1 MRGVRQTVSSGLVL
15 SFMLQAVKPSPR
27 KKGLYTYLQYT
38 QLLAKKSD
46 LQPFSEKPFSV
57 GGVGFFK

>member
-1 MRGVRQTVSSGLVL
+1 
-15 SFMLQAVKPSPR
+15 MLQAIRSLFR

-46 LQPFSEKPFSV
+46 LLLFLEAF
-57 GGVGFFK
+57 FFKVFVDFSK

>member
-1 MRGVRQTVSSGLVL
+1 MLQTVKSL
-15 SFMLQAVKPSPR
+15 FR

-46 LQPFSEKPFSV
+46 LQPFSKSLFFV
-57 GGVGFFK
+57 GGGFPNKDE

>member
-1 MRGVRQTVSSGLVL
+1 MLQTVKSL
-15 SFMLQAVKPSPR
+15 FR

-46 LQPFSEKPFSV
+46 LQPFSKSLFLLVVVFPNKDESIYKNETQEKTVS
-57 GGVGFFK
+57 K